1 MAKKKKFVE
10 DAINELTK
18 DMNPQFEFVIL
29 KHDKGVVDIEKDI
42 EWCDKRDKPFTI
54 TELSNMCDTKTKEMG
69 HIRNRQHSYPGYKE
83 QLDALWHDINNN
95 KLDKTGEFY
104 AALKAVK
111 DKYPKAE

>member
-1 MAKKKKFVE
+1 MKKRFVE

-18 DMNPQFEFVIL
+18 DMDPQFEFSIL
-29 KHDKGVVDIEKDI
+29 KNDNGVVDLENDI
-42 EWCDKRDKPFTI
+42 DWCDKRDRPFTL
-54 TELSNMCDTKTKEMG
+54 TELGNMCDTKTKELG
-69 HIRNRQHSYPGYKE
+69 HIRDRQHSYPVYKQ